1 MTVSEYIIYTYTSVH
16 CICVYV
22 HYMYT
27 YTHEIISINLSNKV
41 KCIRET
47 VDCELNLKD
56 KRSAI
61 LGGRTKA
68 TSLHETVQV
77 VVLTLWVLS

>member
-1 MTVSEYIIYTYTSVH
+1 MVSEYIIYTYTSVH

-41 KCIRET
+41 KCIGET
-47 VDCELNLKD
+47 VDCEFNLKD
-56 KRSAI
+56 QRSAI

-68 TSLHETVQV
+68 TSLHETRQV